1 MKSLAEQY
9 PKEQARCRELLKAYR
24 EIPTGFIGANL
35 IEIVLQEADQ
45 AAISGDLPD
54 MIVAFEKMKD
64 CE

>member
-1 MKSLAEQY
+1 MASLGEEY
-9 PKEQARCRELLKAYR
+9 PKEQARCRELLKVYQG
-24 EIPTGFIGANL
+24 IPTGFIGASL

-45 AAISGDLPD
+45 AVVSGDLPA